1 MLSTP
6 TATYRKTHHMVGQ
19 TKPPR
24 GVGSAVG
31 AGGGARGEHVVA
43 AELQHEV
50 EQVVV
55 VERRAGLGLEGLGG
69 HLPDL
74 GADPTGHEQRD
85 DVVVGRLANLVPA
98 ARADE
103 RVVAER
109 RVVAY

>member
-6 TATYRKTHHMVGQ
+6 RATYRKTHHTVGQ

-24 GVGSAVG
+24 VVGSAVG

-43 AELQHEV
+43 AELQDEV

-55 VERRAGLGLEGLGG
+55 VERRAGLGLERLGG
-69 HLPDL
+69 NLPHL
-74 GADPTGHEQRD
+74 GADPTGHQQRD

-98 ARADE
+98 AGGDE
-103 RVVAER
+103 ARVGEWAV
-109 RVVAY
+109 